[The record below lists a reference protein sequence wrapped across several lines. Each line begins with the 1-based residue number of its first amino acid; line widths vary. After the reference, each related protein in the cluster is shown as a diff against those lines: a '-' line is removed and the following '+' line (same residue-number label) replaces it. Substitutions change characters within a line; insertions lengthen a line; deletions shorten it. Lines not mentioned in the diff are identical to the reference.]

1 MKKFNNKLRKINCF
15 FLTLMMLFTT
25 FFSSLQP
32 VFAAVAKGEYLAR
45 IYETPYKDNIGQNIF
60 KIRVEGDEIPKLK
73 EDGFGQTAFCLNH
86 HMEHPE
92 TLTTLNRANDF
103 TSSADFKNSARIAYL
118 AYYRYSNANGNASKS
133 LTGRADDVQYAFTA
147 LMIWQKLGQV
157 PDSYSLGSDFD
168 SFKKEIMDEFN
179 KWDKMPSF
187 DGSTQTFDVGETKTL
202 TDTNG
207 VLKYYESFNYTKDKV
222 NFKHTKGSND
232 MIVSVAQDVSEE
244 NIYLTDANARSNK
257 MGKYINNRK
266 VQTNFTLTPLP
277 DDKIHQRLIVAY
289 GYNDPKYLS
298 LNIKVNLYGSIEI
311 AKKDNK
317 SNFVPN
323 TTFKVSYNSDMSNP
337 IGTYTTASNGK
348 VTVENVKPG
357 TVYIQETKVPE
368 HLILDNTIHTVM
380 VNANET
386 ATYTATNNWKQ
397 GYIKV
402 VKKDAAT
409 GKVVKKAGTVFD
421 IYNSNNV
428 KVSSITTNSEG
439 IATSG
444 LLDYGTY
451 TVKESK
457 APNKY
462 TINVEVSDEIG
473 IVENNKTYEIVVSN
487 NRVKGSVTIK
497 KEDSVMGT
505 KPLGDATLKG
515 AIYGVYARNPIVD
528 PADDSVIYNTDAKV
542 AELTTDDNS
551 TATLNNMYLG
561 NYYLKEIKPSNGYT
575 LDLTKYDFDL
585 TYENQNTEVITKK
598 ITVKE
603 RVISQA
609 FQIIKISSD
618 EVGES
623 DLLAGAE
630 FTIKLASDVEKY
642 GSWENAP
649 IALNANG
656 ETATKLITDNKG
668 YAISERL
675 PFGTYIVRETKTPD
689 EKIQVPDFEVK
700 ITEDSSEP
708 QVWRVFNDTSFES
721 ILKIVKKDAETNKTV
736 QVEGAT
742 FKIKNLDTNE
752 YFGYWD
758 WNPLPHY
765 VDTWTT
771 DETGTVMTGNELK
784 AGNYQ
789 LEEQKSPKGYL
800 LSEEPVPFKISSNT
814 AYKTLDDG
822 KTVVIEVIKKNTSVK
837 GQINIEKR
845 GEVLTSYRDGQF
857 IYEEKG
863 LPNAKYEI
871 IARNDILDPA
881 DKSIIYKSGTVV
893 ETITTN
899 SEGKAISKKLP
910 LGEYS
915 VKETQAPERICIK

>member
-1 MKKFNNKLRKINCF
+1 MKKFNNKLRKINCL

-25 FFSSLQP
+25 LFSSLQP

-86 HMEHPE
+86 HMDHPE

-421 IYNSNNV
+421 IYNSNNQ
-428 KVSSITTNSEG
+428 KVTSITTNNEG

-444 LLDYGTY
+444 LLDYRKLYRKG
-451 TVKESK
+451 
-457 APNKY
+457 
-462 TINVEVSDEIG
+462 
-473 IVENNKTYEIVVSN
+473 
-487 NRVKGSVTIK
+487 VKG
-497 KEDSVMGT
+497 T
-505 KPLGDATLKG
+505 K
-515 AIYGVYARNPIVD
+515 
-528 PADDSVIYNTDAKV
+528 
-542 AELTTDDNS
+542 
-551 TATLNNMYLG
+551 
-561 NYYLKEIKPSNGYT
+561 
-575 LDLTKYDFDL
+575 
-585 TYENQNTEVITKK
+585 
-598 ITVKE
+598 
-603 RVISQA
+603 
-609 FQIIKISSD
+609 
-618 EVGES
+618 
-623 DLLAGAE
+623 
-630 FTIKLASDVEKY
+630 
-642 GSWENAP
+642 
-649 IALNANG
+649 
-656 ETATKLITDNKG
+656 
-668 YAISERL
+668 
-675 PFGTYIVRETKTPD
+675 
-689 EKIQVPDFEVK
+689 
-700 ITEDSSEP
+700 
-708 QVWRVFNDTSFES
+708 
-721 ILKIVKKDAETNKTV
+721 
-736 QVEGAT
+736 
-742 FKIKNLDTNE
+742 
-752 YFGYWD
+752 
-758 WNPLPHY
+758 
-765 VDTWTT
+765 
-771 DETGTVMTGNELK
+771 
-784 AGNYQ
+784 
-789 LEEQKSPKGYL
+789 
-800 LSEEPVPFKISSNT
+800 
-814 AYKTLDDG
+814 
-822 KTVVIEVIKKNTSVK
+822 
-837 GQINIEKR
+837 
-845 GEVLTSYRDGQF
+845 
-857 IYEEKG
+857 
-863 LPNAKYEI
+863 
-871 IARNDILDPA
+871 
-881 DKSIIYKSGTVV
+881 
-893 ETITTN
+893 
-899 SEGKAISKKLP
+899 
-910 LGEYS
+910 
-915 VKETQAPERICIK
+915 